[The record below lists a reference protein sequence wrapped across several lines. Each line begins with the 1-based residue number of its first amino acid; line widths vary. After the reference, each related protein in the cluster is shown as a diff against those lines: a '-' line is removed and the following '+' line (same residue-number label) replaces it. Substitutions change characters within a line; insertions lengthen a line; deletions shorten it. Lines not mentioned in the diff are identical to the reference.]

1 ARSAILPP
9 VHQVR
14 PAQACRSREGPGG
27 LPVNLAHGMGKPSA
41 AHRHQQPQ
49 AQGAG
54 GHPRADQR
62 DECYFYRTTAAL
74 KNPIRIYPQ
83 LIENIRAWPIH
94 KVYEDREGL
103 IETVD
108 RLTLQHILDK
118 HGERI
123 GDLISRVSY
132 LEL

>member
-1 ARSAILPP
+1 
-9 VHQVR
+9 
-14 PAQACRSREGPGG
+14 
-27 LPVNLAHGMGKPSA
+27 

-132 LEL
+132 LELIRLKESPWKVDPPNETQFWKKMRADVTAHEQL